1 MQTLTSSPWP
11 ALASGAHLEQ
21 QSPGSC
27 PRERLRCI
35 SAGRNPSQPHSRTL
49 TQPSPLGNDL
59 IPFPHR
65 SSVALQTIW
74 FSLKPVH
81 NVWANSK
88 GHMTAFILQKL
99 PVLVLETGAAHDSL
113 HLTKTS
119 HSGDRN
125 RGWGL
130 FCCLRAPNTGGMQE
144 TPVAVLGW
152 WGGHRVLGDSG
163 GHRELR
169 SPCLL
174 LPCATNHDPSHQ
186 SWAGFRKP
194 RGSTKGIKWGCM
206 IRILIKGKILEICHI
221 RNAMTINS
229 DNTTLGK

>member
-1 MQTLTSSPWP
+1 MQTLPSSPWP

-88 GHMTAFILQKL
+88 GHMTAFISQKL

-130 FCCLRAPNTGGMQE
+130 F
-144 TPVAVLGW
+144 
-152 WGGHRVLGDSG
+152 
-163 GHRELR
+163 
-169 SPCLL
+169 L
-174 LPCATNHDPSHQ
+174 LPQGSKHRRDARDTTGCPWVVG
-186 SWAGFRKP
+186 WAQGAWGFRWAQRAEEPLPAPPLCHQPWPLTPELGRLQKA
-194 RGSTKGIKWGCM
+194 
-206 IRILIKGKILEICHI
+206 KGKHQ
-221 RNAMTINS
+221 RNKMGLYDQNP
-229 DNTTLGK
+229 N